1 MGRPDDLVFLFCS
14 INGDMVFHDFFDG
27 RMVFQLP
34 VNLVRQL
41 LPAVFS
47 KDLRQFFFTQLVPLL
62 PNRQSLQHLVQL
74 ALRPLG
80 TGIGD
85 FLCFRLVNLVLGLRF
100 FRFRLGLIEHAK
112 LPGKL
117 LQLLG
122 LPTEALG
129 LHGSK
134 LLPEKGVLLL

>member
-1 MGRPDDLVFLFCS
+1 MRCPDNPVLLLGS
-14 INGDMVFHDFFDG
+14 IHRDMVLYDLFG
-27 RMVFQLP
+27 GGMVFQLP

-47 KDLRQFFFTQLVPLL
+47 KDLRQFFFAQLVPLL
-62 PNRQSLQHLVQL
+62 PNRQPLQHLVQL
-74 ALRPLG
+74 ALWPLG
-80 TGIGD
+80 AGIGD
-85 FLCFRLVNLVLGLRF
+85 FLCFRLACLVLGLRF
-100 FRFRLGLIEHAK
+100 FRFRLSLIEHAK

-129 LHGSK
+129 LHGGK
-134 LLPEKGVLLL
+134 LFPEKGILLL